1 MIHGALAGRSARALV
16 LAVAAALLL
25 PLLSAVPAA
34 ADTSPPAG
42 IPATVSADV
51 LPTVQIDGVAWA
63 QLVVG
68 DTVYVTGKFTSA
80 RPAGAPA
87 GTGEVPRSNILAYD
101 LRTGELRTGFTAS
114 LNSQGAGLAASP
126 DGKRIYVAGNFT
138 AVNGVNRYRIAALD
152 ATTGA
157 VVTSFA
163 PGVNARTKTVLVK
176 GDTVYVGGIFTEA
189 NGNART
195 RLAAFR
201 ASDGAL
207 LPWAP
212 SADGEVFSLVSPDG
226 SRVVAGGRF
235 TTINGG
241 AAYGMGAVD
250 PVTGASLPWA
260 ATQVVRN
267 AGAESAIYSLST
279 DGRQVY
285 GTGYTFGKGGNL
297 EGSFAADATTGA
309 VTWVTGCRG
318 DVYSVQPIGDAVYTV
333 GHAHDCAAIGGHPQT
348 EPWTFQRAM
357 ATSADARRTN
367 AGGTFGG
374 RPAPELLT
382 WWPTLDIGS
391 FTGQDQ
397 AAWTVAGNSEYVVVG
412 GEFPRVN
419 NVAQQGLA
427 RFAVR
432 STAPNAMGPRYQ
444 ADFAPELSSTPTG
457 VRVRWQTTWDYES
470 RELEYRIVRDGRT
483 LEPIGTVRASSTWWD
498 RPAAGFVDTD
508 VEPGSTHTYRIYA
521 YDADGNSTNSTTAT
535 TTVSA
540 VPASAYAAQ
549 VLADGASSY
558 WRLGEPS
565 GSTAQDGA
573 GLDDLRLDASAV
585 RGAQGAIGG
594 DADAATTFAGSATV
608 PATTTTAQKGPD
620 TFSAEAWV
628 RTTSTR
634 GGKVIG
640 FGNSATG
647 SSSSYDRHVYLT
659 NDGRFTFGV
668 HPGAVRTVASGSGY
682 NDGKWHHVVATLSS
696 DGMALYV
703 DGARAARDTSV
714 TAGETVTGYW
724 RIGGDSLSGWP
735 NQPASTALAGTV
747 DDVAVYPS
755 ALGLPA
761 VQAHYR
767 ASGRTLSGPI
777 APADAYGAAVWAAGA
792 DAQWRLEEASGTAVA
807 GSSPTGEAAI
817 TAGAPVRGVPG
828 LAGSRA
834 VQLDGRDDVV
844 VAKEAKASPS
854 RYSVELWFQTTTT
867 RGGMLASFSRNQTA
881 RSSTS
886 SREVWMLDDGRIAFG
901 PRAVTQSI
909 VVTPAKLN
917 DGKWH
922 HLVATQGPA
931 GTALHVDGQVVGTT
945 TDATA
950 ASHTG
955 YWRIGGETTW
965 SATSSPYF
973 AGTVDEIATYSTV
986 LDDATVAEHFV
997 KGGGELPNREPVA
1010 AFTASARDLVVG
1022 LDASGSTDADGLLAS
1037 WAWDFGDGATGT
1049 GVRTE
1054 HAYAAAG
1061 TYTVVLTVT
1070 DDDGAKAVQ
1079 RREVTVTAPP
1089 NREPV
1094 AAFTASVRDLVVG
1107 LDASGST
1114 DADGSVASWAW
1125 DFGDGSTGAGA
1136 KVEHTY
1142 TTAGT
1147 RTVVLTVT
1155 DDDGAKAVQRRE
1167 VTVTDAAPV
1176 PVPQPGPAAVVAAD
1190 SFARTVSG
1198 GLGSA
1203 ETGGAWTV
1211 AGGASNF
1218 SVAGGAA
1225 RIVAPKA
1232 GATSTATLAGV
1243 SSTDTDLRFTVEL
1256 DKATTGGG
1264 VYVTV
1269 PVRRVDASND
1279 YRARVK
1285 FLASGALNLSVSRNV
1300 GGVETALKALTVP
1313 GTSYAAGQ
1321 QLQVRVRA
1329 AGAGSTDLAAK
1340 VWPAGTPEPADWQ
1353 VTATDTTAALQVPGG
1368 IGVVVYLSGSSTGAP
1383 LTAALRQLTATTSVA
1398 G

>member
-1 MIHGALAGRSARALV
+1 MSTIHRALWGRPARALV
-16 LAVAAALLL
+16 LAVTATLLL

-34 ADTSPPAG
+34 ADTAPPAG
-42 IPATVSADV
+42 TPATVSADV

-114 LNSQGAGLAASP
+114 LNSQGAGLAASA

-138 AVNGVNRYRIAALD
+138 SVNGVNRYRIAALD

-157 VVTSFA
+157 VITSFA
-163 PGVNARTKTVLVK
+163 PGVNARTKTVLVQ

-212 SADGEVFSLVSPDG
+212 TADAEVFSLVSPDG
-226 SRVVAGGRF
+226 SRVIAGGRF

-267 AGAESAIYSLST
+267 AGTEAAIYSLAT

-285 GTGYTFGKGGNL
+285 GTGYTFGAGGNL

-309 VTWVTGCRG
+309 VSWVTGCRG
-318 DVYSVQPIGDAVYTV
+318 DVYSVQPIGDVVYTV

-348 EPWTFQRAM
+348 QPWTFQRAM
-357 ATSADARRTN
+357 ATTADARRTN

-382 WWPTLDIGS
+382 WWPTLDIGTT
-391 FTGQDQ
+391 TGQDQ
-397 AAWTVAGNSEYVVVG
+397 AAWTVAGNSQYVVVG

-419 NVAQQGLA
+419 GVAQQGLT

-432 STAPNAMGPRYQ
+432 SVAPNAMGPRYQ
-444 ADFAPELSSTPTG
+444 ADSTPQLTSTPHG
-457 VRVRWQTTWDYES
+457 VRIGWQTTWDYES

-483 LEPIGTVRASSTWWD
+483 AEPVGTVRASSTWWD
-498 RPAAGFVDTD
+498 RPSAGFVDTD
-508 VEPGSTHTYRIYA
+508 VEPGSTHTYRVYA
-521 YDADGNSTNSTTAT
+521 YDADGNSTNSTLATITTSTAA
-535 TTVSA
+535 S
-540 VPASAYAAQ
+540 SAYASA
-549 VLADGASSY
+549 VLADGASGY

-565 GSTAQDGA
+565 GPAQDWA
-573 GLDDLRLDASAV
+573 GFDDLRLDASAT
-585 RGAQGAIGG
+585 RGAQGAIGA
-594 DADAATTFAGSATV
+594 DDDAATTFSGRATV
-608 PATTTTAQKGPD
+608 PATTTTAQTAPD

-647 SSSSYDRHVYLT
+647 ASSSYDRHVYLT
-659 NDGRFTFGV
+659 DDGRFTFGV
-668 HPGAVRTVASGSGY
+668 HPGSTKTVASSAGY
-682 NDGKWHHVVATLSS
+682 NDGAWHHVVATLGS

-703 DGARAARDTSV
+703 DGVRAARNTTVTS
-714 TAGETVTGYW
+714 GEPGTGYW
-724 RIGGDSLSGWP
+724 RVGGDSLSGWP
-735 NQPASTALAGTV
+735 DQPSSTALAGTI
-747 DDVAVYPS
+747 DDVAVYPT

-767 ASGRTLSGPI
+767 ASGRTPSGPV
-777 APADAYGAAVWAAGA
+777 APADAYGAAVWGSGA
-792 DAQWRLEEASGTAVA
+792 DAHWRLEETSGTAVA
-807 GSSPTGEAAI
+807 GSSATGEAAL
-817 TAGAPVRGVPG
+817 TSGGPVRGVPG
-828 LAGSRA
+828 LAGTRA

-844 VAKEAKASPS
+844 VAKAATAAPS
-854 RYSVELWFQTTTT
+854 RYSVELWFTTTT
-867 RGGMLASFSRNQTA
+867 IRGGMLASFSRSQTG
-881 RSSTS
+881 RSSSS
-886 SREVWMLDDGRIAFG
+886 SREVWMLDDGRVAFG
-901 PRAVTQSI
+901 PRAATQSI
-909 VVTPAKLN
+909 VVTPSALN

-945 TDATA
+945 PDTTA
-950 ASHTG
+950 ASYTG

-965 SATSSPYF
+965 STTSSPYF
-973 AGTVDEIATYSTV
+973 AGTVDEVATYSTV
-986 LDDATVAEHFV
+986 LDAATVADHFV
-997 KGGGELPNREPVA
+997 EGGGQLPNVDPVA
-1010 AFTASARDLVVG
+1010 VFTASARDLVVG
-1022 LDASGSTDADGLLAS
+1022 LDASGSS
-1037 WAWDFGDGATGT
+1037 
-1049 GVRTE
+1049 
-1054 HAYAAAG
+1054 
-1061 TYTVVLTVT
+1061 
-1070 DDDGAKAVQ
+1070 
-1079 RREVTVTAPP
+1079 
-1089 NREPV
+1089 
-1094 AAFTASVRDLVVG
+1094 
-1107 LDASGST
+1107 

-1125 DFGDGSTGAGA
+1125 DFGDGTTGTGAV
-1136 KVEHTY
+1136 VEHTY
-1142 TTAGT
+1142 AAAGT
-1147 RTVVLTVT
+1147 YAVVLTVT
-1155 DDDGAKAVQRRE
+1155 DDDGATATHPQD
-1167 VTVTDAAPV
+1167 VTVTAPEPAPEPEQPEQ
-1176 PVPQPGPAAVVAAD
+1176 PVAAVVAAD
-1190 SFARTVSG
+1190 AFGRTVSG

-1203 ETGGAWTV
+1203 DTGGAWSV
-1211 AGGASNF
+1211 GGGASNF

-1232 GATSTATLAGV
+1232 GATSTATLGEVA
-1243 SSTDTDLRFTVEL
+1243 STDTDLRFSVEL
-1256 DKATTGGG
+1256 DKVATGGG
-1264 VYVTV
+1264 VYLTV
-1269 PVRRVDASND
+1269 PVRRVDGSND

-1285 FLASGALNLSVSRNV
+1285 FLASGALNLSLSRTV
-1300 GGVETALKALTVP
+1300 AGTETSLRSLTVP
-1313 GTSYAAGQ
+1313 GVSHAAGQ

-1329 AGAGSTDLAAK
+1329 AGTGSTELAAK
-1340 VWPAGTPEPADWQ
+1340 VWAAGTPEPADWQ
-1353 VTATDTTAALQVPGG
+1353 VAASDTTAALQVPGG
-1368 IGVVVYLSGSSTGAP
+1368 IGVMVYLSGSSTSAP
-1383 LTAALRQLTATTSVA
+1383 VTTALRSLTATTSAAA